1 MASLGGKQLSQFR
14 VADLRT
20 ELENRGLDNS
30 GLKGALVERL
40 EKSLLDYSAEP
51 NECVF
56 SSELQGNEAKKTAE
70 SEATQT
76 PNSNLEAINKQSLQM
91 KTAGKLSEQSIEI
104 NTATRETN
112 CKETMTE
119 FNPVPNKVDEIGILH
134 RRINNIEDSLRREI
148 SNIVVEINAIP
159 RHEYSRDYTSL
170 LTKQKE
176 DLTNVTII
184 HVSNKKTMSLEI
196 D

>member
-56 SSELQGNEAKKTAE
+56 STWCSPE
-70 SEATQT
+70 QT
-76 PNSNLEAINKQSLQM
+76 RNFNLS
-91 KTAGKLSEQSIEI
+91 
-104 NTATRETN
+104 
-112 CKETMTE
+112 
-119 FNPVPNKVDEIGILH
+119 
-134 RRINNIEDSLRREI
+134 
-148 SNIVVEINAIP
+148 
-159 RHEYSRDYTSL
+159 
-170 LTKQKE
+170 
-176 DLTNVTII
+176 
-184 HVSNKKTMSLEI
+184 
-196 D
+196 